1 MSRSDS
7 LIARKNI
14 LSANQV
20 SSKCIQKCLSHAA
33 IRETDRYVQT
43 NKNTYIQ
50 TESIITYNEVVW
62 GKVGGLNANSKVQA
76 GETEIS

>member
-1 MSRSDS
+1 MFES
-7 LIARKNI
+7 
-14 LSANQV
+14 
-20 SSKCIQKCLSHAA
+20 
-33 IRETDRYVQT
+33 IRETDRYVQINKQT
-43 NKNTYIQ
+43 DKNTYIQ